1 MFKLTVLAI
10 TKNGV
15 IRLSAPPALDTSKYQ
30 TERKITDEEILR
42 ILEQPVTS
50 AKSKNKKKKKKPV
63 KKAVEEDQ
71 EEEESSDED

>member
-1 MFKLTVLAI
+1 MILAI

-30 TERKITDEEILR
+30 TEKKVTDEEILG
-42 ILEQPVTS
+42 ILEQPVAS
-50 AKSKNKKKKKKPV
+50 AKSKNKKKKKKKPA
-63 KKAVEEDQ
+63 KRAVGEEE